1 MKWLDKMRASANAFK
16 DWGRVL
22 TIIGGG
28 VMAGALVVIAAELFV
43 ICIKL

>member
-22 TIIGGG
+22 TIIGG

-43 ICIKL
+43 ICIKM